1 MSLGCSVPQQISQL
15 PKTSQTSFSM
25 PNVNTG
31 LKRRTMV
38 KPIVGKCRTHTY
50 KLPSDPNFTYGMVN
64 KASWARVCLGFI

>member
-1 MSLGCSVPQQISQL
+1 
-15 PKTSQTSFSM
+15 M